1 MQRTNRCIMRV
12 LSAWDRDHRR
22 IISSVE
28 RGEGERKGG
37 KEGKK
42 KRTKKREGKSE
53 EKKMSRESDHA
64 PRLGKLVDSPSSFER
79 RKRLLR
85 LKKN

>member
-1 MQRTNRCIMRV
+1 MYYLLGIGITDA
-12 LSAWDRDHRR
+12 LSRA
-22 IISSVE
+22 SN
-28 RGEGERKGG
+28 EGRG
-37 KEGKK
+37 KEREGRKEKK
-42 KRTKKREGKSE
+42 KRAKKREGKSE